1 MSQLKLKVKKT
12 VKVKPRTQER
22 GYTAR
27 ILTNGTAD
35 FDDIVEDASE
45 NTTMHKAE
53 LKMAIELCMDSIAKV
68 LRQGFIVDL
77 GPLGKIYPSC
87 SSGWFEHKDNLKLAS
102 VKPQL
107 YYRPSEEMEAAVRQ
121 AKLVWVKGDGDE
133 DEEPATL

>member
-35 FDDIVEDASE
+35 FDDIVEDASG

-77 GPLGKIYPSC
+77 GPLGRIYPSC

>member
-35 FDDIVEDASE
+35 FDDIVEDASG

-77 GPLGKIYPSC
+77 GPLGRIYPSC
-87 SSGWFEHKDNLKLAS
+87 SSGWFEHKDELKLAS

-121 AKLVWVKGDGDE
+121 AKLVWVKGDE
-133 DEEPATL
+133 DEEPATV